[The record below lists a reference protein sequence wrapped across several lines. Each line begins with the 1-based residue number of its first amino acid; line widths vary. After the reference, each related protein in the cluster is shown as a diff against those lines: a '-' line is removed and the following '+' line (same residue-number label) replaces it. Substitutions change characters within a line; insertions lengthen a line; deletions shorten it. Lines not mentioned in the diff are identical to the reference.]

1 MDPPTMPVVPASRMV
16 CATISGLS
24 PKPFARS
31 AWTGRSTAAAIRRAL
46 SSINS
51 RVARPTASGRP
62 RVAIA
67 PKLVVSISGTPTW
80 ASRQAVP
87 TSQQAAD
94 RVGSAP
100 AWSAWQSSAFSFV
113 LLINGTPGWQLYM
126 PSCALTRWPA
136 RQSERLFPDKP
147 LVKRAKDPSEY
158 IRRAILGHASS
169 PAAYVENAERNAD
182 FDASIPRFREQ

>member
-1 MDPPTMPVVPASRMV
+1 M
-16 CATISGLS
+16 
-24 PKPFARS
+24 K
-31 AWTGRSTAAAIRRAL
+31 
-46 SSINS
+46 S

-100 AWSAWQSSAFSFV
+100 AWSARQSSAFSFV
-113 LLINGTPGWQLYM
+113 LLISGTPGDNYECLVARRRDGRRDRA
-126 PSCALTRWPA
+126 SGCFLTGPW
-136 RQSERLFPDKP
+136 L
-147 LVKRAKDPSEY
+147 AKDPSE
-158 IRRAILGHASS
+158 
-169 PAAYVENAERNAD
+169 
-182 FDASIPRFREQ
+182 